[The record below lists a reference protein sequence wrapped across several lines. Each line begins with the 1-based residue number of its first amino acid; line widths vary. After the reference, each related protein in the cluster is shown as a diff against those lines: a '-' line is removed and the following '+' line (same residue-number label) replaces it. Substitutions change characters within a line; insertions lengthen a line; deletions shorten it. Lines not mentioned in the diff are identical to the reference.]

1 MNIDESQKG
10 FPMHA
15 VDVQSG
21 FYGSAT
27 MAQHARVVPDNG
39 VRAHRAQ
46 TRSSIRLTR
55 RGRILV
61 MLVLVS
67 AFLVGWST
75 LGGSTADA
83 SVESSSIV
91 GQVVVV
97 QQGESL
103 WSIAQDIAPSTDP
116 REVILRIREMNNL
129 GTDHVFPGQSLHVPS
144 L

>member
-1 MNIDESQKG
+1 MNAVAIPTG
-10 FPMHA
+10 FK
-15 VDVQSG
+15 
-21 FYGSAT
+21 GSAT
-27 MAQHARVVPDNG
+27 PVNREKTE
-39 VRAHRAQ
+39 RAQ
-46 TRSSIRLTR
+46 IRSSVRLTR
-55 RGRILV
+55 RGRIV
-61 MLVLVS
+61 VILVLAC

-83 SVESSSIV
+83 SVESASAV

-129 GTDHVFPGQSLHVPS
+129 GTDHVYPGQSLHVPS